1 MSGTSTCKSLTRNAK
16 NPEIAGKSGCGGIG
30 IRARL
35 RCVWHYV
42 LASSSLAI
50 RIEYVKQL
58 LTVLAVGSCFVFDGW
73 VVRNGVFARI
83 FGDRRRFGKKPGF
96 SRLCGSTDR
105 VQIYEISLSA
115 IELLTE
121 PHDTKYCLTVD
132 RQLCVN

>member
-1 MSGTSTCKSLTRNAK
+1 MSGTSTCESLTCNAK
-16 NPEIAGKSGCGGIG
+16 IPEIARKSGCGGIG

-58 LTVLAVGSCFVFDGW
+58 LTVLAVGSCFIFDGW
-73 VVRNGVFARI
+73 VGRNRVFARY
-83 FGDRRRFGKKPGF
+83 FVTVGRFGKKPGF
-96 SRLCGSTDR
+96 FDCAR
-105 VQIYEISLSA
+105 VPRVRIHQISLSA
-115 IELLTE
+115 IELLSD

-132 RQLCVN
+132 RQLCLN

>member
-1 MSGTSTCKSLTRNAK
+1 MSGTSTCESLTRNAK

-58 LTVLAVGSCFVFDGW
+58 LTVFAVGSCFVFDGW
-73 VVRNGVFARI
+73 VVSAIEYRRVRI
-83 FGDRRRFGKKPGF
+83 H
-96 SRLCGSTDR
+96 
-105 VQIYEISLSA
+105 QISSSA
-115 IELLTE
+115 IELLTD
-121 PHDTKYCLTVD
+121 PHPTKYSLTVD

>member
-1 MSGTSTCKSLTRNAK
+1 MSGTSTCESLTCNAK
-16 NPEIAGKSGCGGIG
+16 IPEIARKSGCGGIG

-58 LTVLAVGSCFVFDGW
+58 LTVLAVGSCFVLS
-73 VVRNGVFARI
+73 
-83 FGDRRRFGKKPGF
+83 GF
-96 SRLCGSTDR
+96 SRKSIEYRR
-105 VQIYEISLSA
+105 VRIHQISLSA

-121 PHDTKYCLTVD
+121 SIQDTSPRIHPWRNKKRVSD
-132 RQLCVN
+132 KGSPEFIRGVKASI

>member
-1 MSGTSTCKSLTRNAK
+1 MSGTSTCESLTRNPK
-16 NPEIAGKSGCGGIG
+16 IPEIARKSGCGGIG

-73 VVRNGVFARI
+73 VGRNRVFARY
-83 FGDRRRFGKKPGF
+83 FVTVGRFGKKPGF
-96 SRLCGSTDR
+96 FDCAR
-105 VQIYEISLSA
+105 VPRVRIQISLSA
-115 IELLTE
+115 IELLSD
-121 PHDTKYCLTVD
+121 PHYTKYCLTVD
-132 RQLCVN
+132 RLL

>member
-1 MSGTSTCKSLTRNAK
+1 MSGTSTCESLTRNAK
-16 NPEIAGKSGCGGIG
+16 IPEIARKSGCGGIG

-73 VVRNGVFARI
+73 AETGFLRDTLLRWEDLGKNPVSKDCARVPRVRI
-83 FGDRRRFGKKPGF
+83 H
-96 SRLCGSTDR
+96 
-105 VQIYEISLSA
+105 QISLSA
-115 IELLTE
+115 IELLTD
-121 PHDTKYCLTVD
+121 PHPTKYSLTVD
-132 RQLCVN
+132 RQLCLN